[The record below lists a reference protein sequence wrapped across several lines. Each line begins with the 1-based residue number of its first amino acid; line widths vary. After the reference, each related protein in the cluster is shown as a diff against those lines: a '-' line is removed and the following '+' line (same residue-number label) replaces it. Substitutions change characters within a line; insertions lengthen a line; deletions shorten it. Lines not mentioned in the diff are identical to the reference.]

1 MNFPVSADERLG
13 AQIIREAGRFV
24 GLREV
29 KPNAV
34 WDDPATHGPDALL
47 SAELSDLMRP
57 SPWLPGWAY
66 CAAFCEGVVSSA
78 LEKTGR
84 ARAEVRRFREV
95 MSPHCVSAAAAF
107 KKRGLLDDA
116 PCAGAIWLAR
126 HRGTSNGHAGI
137 VTAVRG
143 VSLSTIEAN
152 TSLDVTNPEKDREGD
167 WITTRLFH
175 ARGRGS
181 LETLGFVTPADILKL
196 VRGNPVP
203 MVHDVK

>member
-1 MNFPVSADERLG
+1 MTPEKLAMH
-13 AQIIREAGRFV
+13 IIREAAQFV

-47 SAELSDLMRP
+47 SAKLSDLMRP

-66 CAAFCEGVVSSA
+66 CAAFCEGVVKSA
-78 LEKTGR
+78 LEKTGHSQ
-84 ARAEVRRFREV
+84 AEVKRFTSV
-95 MSPHCVSAAAAF
+95 MSPHCVTAALGF
-107 KKRGLLDDA
+107 KAIGLLDDV
-116 PCAGAIWLAR
+116 PCPGAIWLAR

-152 TSLDVTNPEKDREGD
+152 TSLDATNPEKDREGD

-181 LETLGFVTPADILKL
+181 LETMGFVTPANILKL
-196 VRGNPVP
+196 IEA
-203 MVHDVK
+203 